1 MLDNGTHF
9 VLIADDLPEVIEA
22 WTKELAAYDITVVTA
37 STLEE
42 LDKVFEEHEQQLDA
56 IILDG
61 CIPGHDVNTL
71 RFIWRVRDKGCQVP
85 IVASS
90 SLREYRDMMIQA
102 GASHQAPKQEA
113 VDTVAD
119 LLSAP

>member
-1 MLDNGTHF
+1 MLDNTYL
-9 VLIADDLPEVIEA
+9 VLIADDLPEVIEM
-22 WTKELAAYDITVVTA
+22 WRKGLAGYDINVVTA

-42 LDKVFEEHEQQLDA
+42 LDRVFEGHEQQLDA

-71 RFIWRVRDKGCQVP
+71 RFIWKVRDKGCRVP

-90 SLREYRDMMIQA
+90 SLREYRDMMVRA
-102 GASHQAPKQEA
+102 GASHQAPKEA
-113 VDTVAD
+113 AADTVAD
-119 LLSAP
+119 VLSAP

>member
-1 MLDNGTHF
+1 MLDNAYL
-9 VLIADDLPEVIEA
+9 VLAADDLPEVLET
-22 WTKELAAYDITVVTA
+22 WTKELAVYGITVVTA

-42 LDKVFEEHEQQLDA
+42 LDRVFEEHEHQLDA

-71 RFIWRVRDKGCQVP
+71 RFIWKVRDRDCRVP
-85 IVASS
+85 IIASS
-90 SLREYRDMMIQA
+90 SLPEYRRMMVRA

-119 LLSAP
+119 LLSTP

>member
-1 MLDNGTHF
+1 MLNNAHL
-9 VLIADDLPEVIEA
+9 VLIADDLPEVLGA
-22 WTKELAAYDITVVTA
+22 WTKELAAYDVTVVAA

-71 RFIWRVRDKGCQVP
+71 RFIWKVRDRGCQVP
-85 IVASS
+85 IIASS
-90 SLREYRDMMIQA
+90 SLREYRDMMVRA

-113 VDTVAD
+113 VDAVAD